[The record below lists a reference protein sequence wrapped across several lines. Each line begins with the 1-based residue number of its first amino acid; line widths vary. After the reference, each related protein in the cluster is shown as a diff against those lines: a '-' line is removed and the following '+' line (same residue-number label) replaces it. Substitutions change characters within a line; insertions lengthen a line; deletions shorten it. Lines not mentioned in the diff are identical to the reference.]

1 MSSSPEMIN
10 VVGQP
15 TSPMDARDMLK
26 LCYQQA
32 RNFSD
37 DPNTRNGA
45 VVINTRGVII
55 GAGANRMPHA
65 SLATPENLQAPAKYK
80 LIEHAER
87 DAVFSAARWTNEMLN
102 GCTMFC
108 PYACCADCARAIGL
122 AGIST
127 LVIHKQCMDKTPE
140 RWAEH
145 VRVGH
150 DILRRMGVEIV
161 EWSGEVGD
169 CENLFDGSI
178 WYP

>member
-1 MSSSPEMIN
+1 MSSSPEMID
-10 VVGQP
+10 VVGQA
-15 TSPMDARDMLK
+15 TSPMDCRDMLK

-32 RNFSD
+32 KNFSD

-45 VVINTRGVII
+45 IVINQRGVII
-55 GAGANRMPHA
+55 GVGANRMPHT

-87 DAVFSAARWTNEMLN
+87 DAVFSAARWTKDMLN

-122 AGIST
+122 AGITT

-145 VRVGH
+145 VVVGH

-169 CENLFDGSI
+169 CENLFDGEI